1 MWMVSVLSALL
12 LGQFRTPLA
21 PAQMTNKQAVVETTV
36 GTFIIDL
43 RPDLAPNHVGY
54 FIKTATEGG
63 YAGTIV
69 HRIVRDGIIQGGDP
83 LTKDTTKTALYGTGG
98 LGVLNAEHSTEP

>member
-1 MWMVSVLSALL
+1 MWMVSVLLALL
-12 LGQFRTPLA
+12 IAQFKTPLA
-21 PAQMTNKQAVVETTV
+21 PAQMANKQAVVETSQ
-36 GTFIIDL
+36 GTFVIDL

-63 YAGTIV
+63 YNGTIV

-83 LTKDTTKTALYGTGG
+83 LTRDKTKPSLYGTGG
-98 LGVLNAEHSTEP
+98 LGVLNAEHSA